1 MKLLAKI
8 PALNSE
14 YKNESE
20 YITDNNNVIC

>member
-1 MKLLAKI
+1 MELLAKI
-8 PALNSE
+8 PALDSE